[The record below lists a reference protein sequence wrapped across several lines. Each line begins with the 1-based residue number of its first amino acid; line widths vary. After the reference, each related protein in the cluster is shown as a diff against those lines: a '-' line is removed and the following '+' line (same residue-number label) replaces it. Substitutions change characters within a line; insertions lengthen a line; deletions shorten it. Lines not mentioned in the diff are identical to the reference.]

1 MDAIQ
6 FFLNEHARVHSAAVG
21 GAEGNAFIIDAVL
34 GGLTD
39 DQLRARPGEG
49 LNSIAWLV
57 WHLARTE
64 DLVAGV
70 LIGGR
75 RQVIEED
82 GWLERLG
89 LERLDIG
96 TGMSDDEVTE
106 FTAKADVAAI
116 RDYRAAVGRRTRE
129 IVQAMRPEDLD
140 EVIDPARI
148 DAAYADGQIDGRA
161 AWLRGFVGGKTKAF
175 VLSHSTSG
183 HGYMHI
189 GEIMC
194 LRSLI
199 GARLPV

>member
-6 FFLNEHARVHSAAVG
+6 LFLNDHARVHSAAVG

-39 DQLRARPGEG
+39 EQLRARPGEG

-64 DLVAGV
+64 DMAAGVLVAGRKQV
-70 LIGGR
+70 LD
-75 RQVIEED
+75 ED
-82 GWLERLG
+82 GWPERLG
-89 LERLDIG
+89 LSRADIG

-106 FTAKADVAAI
+106 FTAAADITAI

-129 IVQAMRPEDLD
+129 IVSAMQPEELD
-140 EVIDPARI
+140 DVIDAARI

-161 AWLRGFVGGKTKAF
+161 AWLRGFVGGKTRAF
-175 VLSHSTSG
+175 VLSHSTTG

-194 LRSLI
+194 LRSLL